1 MDILIITYDKINA
14 KGNVGQ
20 NIKNDDEIKLKSHL
34 SKNKGFFVKKCWK
47 KVFSR
52 IE

>member
-1 MDILIITYDKINA
+1 MDTLVIIYDKINA

-20 NIKNDDEIKLKSHL
+20 KIKNDDEIKLRNHL
-34 SKNKGFFVKKCWK
+34 SKNKGFFAKKCWK